1 MTKIIETED
10 FLRLS
15 LISYQDN
22 STNNTVP
29 KLTITS
35 HTCTLIRDLRDQF
48 LRFETE
54 TEQVQ
59 SQQARPRLKRYSLNK
74 RDRDSYSQ
82 IFETETE
89 TETRKM
95 CIFETETRKMVK
107 TETDTETFTDLS
119 VASIY
124 KRPVFKVRDR
134 AGTVSTSETETKTE
148 EIQSQQARLRLL
160 FTNI

>member
-22 STNNTVP
+22 STHNTVP
-29 KLTITS
+29 KLNITS

-48 LRFETE
+48 LRFE

-74 RDRDSYSQ
+74 RDQDSCSR

-89 TETRKM
+89 TKTKTRKM
-95 CIFETETRKMVK
+95 CIFETETETRKMVE
-107 TETDTETFTDLS
+107 TESLTDLCFS
-119 VASIY
+119 SSHAWLLMVFDFILGLLSIQFFF
-124 KRPVFKVRDR
+124 RV
-134 AGTVSTSETETKTE
+134 
-148 EIQSQQARLRLL
+148 
-160 FTNI
+160 